1 MLCVQI
7 NSLTHTNSILNV
19 SIKTKTHTD
28 IHSILSLYFKSYST
42 QLECC
47 NGAYANQG
55 SSYCLLQIENYFDDE
70 DYEEVYYPN
79 YNESWD
85 K

>member
-1 MLCVQI
+1 MI
-7 NSLTHTNSILNV
+7 I
-19 SIKTKTHTD
+19 
-28 IHSILSLYFKSYST
+28 YFKSYST

-47 NGAYANQG
+47 NAAYANQG

-85 K
+85 E